1 MKSLFKVVSQTPAV
15 TVQKQD
21 GTSIQKS
28 TITLTEI
35 GGKYENQFACTLM
48 GNLAQCKFYPNDYVW
63 AALRFSTREYQG
75 NAYQDITV
83 QDIVSFSH
91 H

>member
-1 MKSLFKVVSQTPAV
+1 MKTLFKVVNQSQPS

-21 GTSIQKS
+21 GTSISKC
-28 TITLTEI
+28 TIVLQEI
-35 GGKYENQFACTLM
+35 GGKYENTFVATLL
-48 GNLAQCKFYPNDYVW
+48 GNAATCRFYPGDYVW
-63 AALRFSTREYQG
+63 AALRFSSREYQG

-83 QDIVSFSH
+83 QDIVSFTH

>member
-1 MKSLFKVVSQTPAV
+1 MKSLFKVVNQSQPS

-21 GTSIQKS
+21 GSSINKS
-28 TITLTEI
+28 TIVLQEI
-35 GGKYENQFACTLM
+35 GGKFENTYVATLL
-48 GNLAQCKFYPNDYVW
+48 GNAATCKFYSGDYVW
-63 AALRFSTREYQG
+63 AALRFNYREYQG
-75 NAYQDITV
+75 NFYQDITV